1 MMERSDVDAW
11 LARYVAAWKS
21 GDAAEIGDLFSED
34 ARYRYWPGDEPL
46 AGREAIV
53 ASWLDHTDEPGTF
66 DASYSCWALEGDR
79 AVGVGTSRYTAPEH
93 KVYDNAFLLV
103 FDADGRCSDFAELY
117 LKHPQE

>member
-1 MMERSDVDAW
+1 MDRSDVDGW

-34 ARYRYWPGDEPL
+34 ASYRYWPGDEPL
-46 AGREAIV
+46 VGREAIV

-79 AVGVGTSRYTAPEH
+79 AVAVGTSTYTAPEH
-93 KVYDNAFLLV
+93 KVFDNAFLLV

-117 LKHPQE
+117 IKRPQG